1 MKLCTKGLIN
11 LIFESRGLGV
21 VLGGVAQGPD
31 DDDADHGDADD
42 GDCHWFLC
50 VCLRVCVRARALQ

>member
-1 MKLCTKGLIN
+1 M
-11 LIFESRGLGV
+11 
-21 VLGGVAQGPD
+21 VLGGVAQGPDDDDDDD

-50 VCLRVCVRARALQ
+50 VCLRVCICALQ

>member
-31 DDDADHGDADD
+31 DDDDDADRGDADD

-50 VCLRVCVRARALQ
+50 VCLRVCVRALQ

>member
-1 MKLCTKGLIN
+1 MKLSTKGLIK

-21 VLGGVAQGPD
+21 VLGGVAQGAD

-50 VCLRVCVRARALQ
+50 VCLRVCVRALQ

>member
-1 MKLCTKGLIN
+1 M
-11 LIFESRGLGV
+11 

-31 DDDADHGDADD
+31 DDGDDADHGDADD

-50 VCLRVCVRARALQ
+50 VCLRVCVRALQ

>member
-1 MKLCTKGLIN
+1 M
-11 LIFESRGLGV
+11 

-50 VCLRVCVRARALQ
+50 VCLRVCARAPVRFINVYSLV